1 MSDSRRNPPSS
12 RIFRYPLYGPSVAG
26 PQHPDFEYSERS
38 IICNL
43 RDTVS
48 QIVPLIFLNKSFFSG
63 KSLFP
68 PICETLSHKSVDSSR
83 QPNFLFQQLVYSTL
97 GYRTSRVM
105 DVFYSFCKVFKS
117 CSVSLADRRHTLIHL
132 LLPSPQTCVKQRG
145 FFASFCSF
153 EHYKYKLSRGECQ

>member
-1 MSDSRRNPPSS
+1 MRKRSLIPPFLVLGIIYKIFVNRGKPPPRFSYVVMAGRAPPSS

-26 PQHPDFEYSERS
+26 PQRPGFEYSERS

-63 KSLFP
+63 KSLFT

-105 DVFYSFCKVFKS
+105 DVF
-117 CSVSLADRRHTLIHL
+117 L
-132 LLPSPQTCVKQRG
+132 LVLQGFQFFSHFLPFQ
-145 FFASFCSF
+145 
-153 EHYKYKLSRGECQ
+153 